1 MQWFTPELLRS
12 TLDMIPTA
20 RKPVEEEKVEFQ
32 PLYLPPCVCGH
43 YSEANWVDLLGPALP
58 YNIFTTLPV
67 EIIREIVD
75 IPGYPEV
82 VAALS
87 LCNKDVECIL
97 EGFCDPVN
105 TAYVALCSLEIA
117 LVRCMLRKSGGRAMR
132 DGLTKYMND
141 IYALNPIVQHDRRDI
156 SE

>member
-1 MQWFTPELLRS
+1 M
-12 TLDMIPTA
+12 
-20 RKPVEEEKVEFQ
+20 RKKLSFNLCTSQ
-32 PLYLPPCVCGH
+32 PCVCDH
-43 YSEANWVDLLGPALP
+43 SSEANWVDRLGPALP

-67 EIIREIVD
+67 ERIREIVD

-82 VAALS
+82 IAALS
-87 LCNKDVECIL
+87 LCNKDLECIL

-105 TAYVALCSLEIA
+105 TAYVALCSLEVA
-117 LVRCMLRKSGGRAMR
+117 LVRCTLRKSAGRPMR